1 MMVFLYLS
9 TNTSFMLTKSD
20 KSQLRGIIFRHLDGI
35 ATATSAFA
43 LHKKQVLDYILEKK
57 SITVKALSD
66 IFEANEGY
74 LNVAL
79 RVLCSQGWLNQDIDN
94 KNNTI
99 IYAVNE
105 KSEAAFHLVHLYE
118 DVVNLLRYSDRFAT
132 EKMISTDAFI
142 ALERIFKKFEANFG
156 LDISDEN
163 SIEYQIYKHIEGVIA
178 GPIIVLLGVNGLFHK
193 YFMEA
198 SFTAEEYHKDPESFK
213 KILDF
218 FAHLGWFKKKRDTYQ
233 FTDKGLFF
241 AKRASAYG
249 VTVSYLPTFIQLDE
263 LIFGNPLVLKTESP
277 NDTEKH
283 VHREMNVWGSG
294 GAHTT
299 YFKVIDEVIID
310 LFNRPID
317 LQPKGILD
325 MGCGNG
331 AFIEHIFNV
340 IEQQT
345 LRGKMLD
352 DHPLFLVGADFNKA
366 ALKVT
371 RANLIAADIWA
382 KVIWGDI
389 GRPDLLASDLKED
402 YNIDL
407 RDLLNVR
414 TFLDH
419 NRIWEAPN
427 KTYDFISAS
436 TGAYASAGNRL
447 NNNDVEA
454 SLLEHLTKWK
464 PYVDKFGLLIIELH
478 TINPS
483 LAAKNIGKT
492 AATAYDATHGYSDQY
507 IVEVNV
513 FRNIAEKA
521 GLKPDDNH
529 FAKFP
534 DSELATVSI
543 NLLKGTN

>member
-1 MMVFLYLS
+1 
-9 TNTSFMLTKSD
+9 MLTKSD
-20 KSQLRGIIFRHLDGI
+20 KTKLRSTIFRHLDGI
-35 ATATSAFA
+35 ATSTSAHSLYKKGILNHLLENKSVA
-43 LHKKQVLDYILEKK
+43 LH
-57 SITVKALSD
+57 SLSQT
-66 IFEANEGY
+66 FNANEGY

-79 RVLCSQGWLNQDIDN
+79 RVLCSQGWLDQQLDN
-94 KNNTI
+94 KNNTV
-99 IYAVNE
+99 IYTTNSNSE
-105 KSEAAFHLVHLYE
+105 KAFGLVGLYE
-118 DVVNLLRYSDRFAT
+118 DAVNLLKYSDRFAD

-142 ALERIFKKFEANFG
+142 VLERIFKKFETNYG
-156 LDISDEN
+156 LNISDED

-198 SFTAEEYHKDPESFK
+198 SFTAEEYHKNPESFK

-218 FAHLGWFKKKRDTYQ
+218 LAHLGWFNKKKNTYQ

-249 VTVSYLPTFIQLDE
+249 VTVSYIPTFLHLDE
-263 LIFGNPLVLKTESP
+263 LIFGNPLVLKTDSP
-277 NDTEKH
+277 SDTEIH

-294 GAHTT
+294 GAHAT

-317 LQPKGILD
+317 EQPKGILD

-345 LRGKMLD
+345 LRGKLLD

-371 RANLIAADIWA
+371 RANLIKADIWA

-407 RDLLNVR
+407 LDLLNVR

-419 NRIWEAPN
+419 NRVWEAPKN
-427 KTYDFISAS
+427 NHNIISDS
-436 TGAYASAGNRL
+436 TGAYASKGNRL
-447 NNNDVEA
+447 SNNDVEA
-454 SLLEHLTKWK
+454 SLLEHLSKWK
-464 PYVDKFGLLIIELH
+464 PYVEKFGLLIIELH
-478 TINPS
+478 TISPELVS
-483 LAAKNIGKT
+483 KNIGKT

-507 IVEVNV
+507 IVEVDV
-513 FRNIAEKA
+513 FRKIAELA
-521 GLKPDDNH
+521 GLEPDNAH
-529 FAKFP
+529 FARFP

-543 NLLKGTN
+543 NLLKGTS

>member
-1 MMVFLYLS
+1 MMVFLYLN
-9 TNTSFMLTKSD
+9 TNISFMLTKSD

-43 LHKKQVLDYILEKK
+43 LHKKEVLNYILEKE
-57 SITVKALSD
+57 SIELKTLSEV
-66 IFEANEGY
+66 FSANEGY

-79 RVLCSQGWLNQDIDN
+79 RVLCSQGWLEQDLNN
-94 KNNTI
+94 KTNTI
-99 IYAVNE
+99 VYKIND
-105 KSEAAFHLVHLYE
+105 KSKAAFQLVHLYE
-118 DVVNLLRYSDRFAT
+118 DAVNLLRYSDRFAT

-156 LDISDEN
+156 LDISNED
-163 SIEYQIYKHIEGVIA
+163 SIEYQIYKHIEGTIA

-249 VTVSYLPTFIQLDE
+249 VTVSYIPTFLQLDE
-263 LIFGNPLVLKTESP
+263 LIFGNPLVLKTDSP

-299 YFKVIDEVIID
+299 YFKVIDRVIID

-331 AFIEHIFNV
+331 AFIEHIFNI
-340 IEQQT
+340 IEKQT

-371 RANLIAADIWA
+371 RANLISADIWA

-389 GRPDLLASDLKED
+389 GRPDILASDLKED
-402 YNIDL
+402 YNIEL
-407 RDLLNVR
+407 QDLLNVR

-419 NRIWEAPN
+419 NRIWEAPQ
-427 KTYDFISAS
+427 KAYDFTS
-436 TGAYASAGNRL
+436 TSSGAYASEGNRL

-454 SLLEHLTKWK
+454 SLLEHLSKWK

-478 TINPS
+478 TISPE

-507 IVEVNV
+507 IVEVDV
-513 FRNIAEKA
+513 FRSIAEKT
-521 GLKPDDNH
+521 GLIPDDMH

-543 NLLKGTN
+543 NLLKGKD